1 MWDCQINA
9 SSVKVSDHHLLADL
23 LEIACLFD
31 DDRKVAL
38 SEDVFEEII
47 SELEEDEDSEE
58 VTESGLADVSGA
70 DVESDEQD
78 ENSPPNRGGKS
89 VDIYGLEQQING
101 RIKWFNK
108 NYPFYYDSADK
119 ILMLRESLTRKHYT
133 YIFLLFA
140 TNSRI
145 FSLAST
151 RHQLRNDFELLTG
164 YIMQALIP
172 TWAKVRMFGTAR
184 SNSASGN
191 LPSNFE
197 LCAVSASG
205 GLKGRVEA
213 LARDL
218 RVEANSTGLTT
229 SNVGDVGIDCIGYF
243 PFEDPAAAT
252 PVLIAQAGTTY
263 SQDEMHTKI
272 ARISPRMMER
282 YFPGTS
288 LYSLMVSPVSFRTF
302 SWEWPVPAIAAIPL
316 LDRYRILRVL
326 RPKFFRS
333 TDSPINS
340 ITGIEELFATS

>member
-1 MWDCQINA
+1 MWEHQINA
-9 SSVKVSDHHLLADL
+9 HAIKVSDHHLLVDL
-23 LEIACLFD
+23 LEITCLFD
-31 DDRKVAL
+31 DDQKVAL
-38 SEDVFEEII
+38 SEDVFEEIK

-58 VTESGLADVSGA
+58 VPESGEADVSGA

-78 ENSPPNRGGKS
+78 ENSAPNRGGRS
-89 VDIYGLEQQING
+89 VDTYGLEQQING
-101 RIKWFNK
+101 RIKWFNN
-108 NYPFYYDSADK
+108 NYPFKYDSAEK
-119 ILMLRESLTRKHYT
+119 ILSLKGRLTRKHYT

-145 FSLAST
+145 FNQDAT
-151 RHQLRNDFELLTG
+151 QRQLRNDFELLTG
-164 YIMQALIP
+164 FIMHALIP
-172 TWAKVRMFGTAR
+172 SWAKVRMFGTAR

-218 RVEANSTGLTT
+218 RVVANSAGLTT
-229 SNVGDVGIDCIGYF
+229 RNVGDIGIDCIGFF
-243 PFEDPAAAT
+243 PLDDPADAR
-252 PVLIAQAGTTY
+252 PVFFAQAGTTY
-263 SQDEMHTKI
+263 SRDEMHKKI
-272 ARISPRMMER
+272 ARITPGVMER
-282 YFPGTS
+282 YFPRSS
-288 LYSLMVSPVSFRTF
+288 LYSLMVSPVSFRTS
-302 SWEWPVPAIAAIPL
+302 SWEWPVPAIVATPL